1 MRINR
6 ITIDRNPVIPGFSLF
21 MICIRTIFK
30 PLLHKCIFLAIFIF
44 FMGIAFVHAETSPD
58 ENAYADITSFDEAR
72 IRRGLEYITAHKPK
86 NLIPLLKNI
95 LLEKGQ
101 NELHAHV
108 ITALKSYPLYENI
121 LLWTDILN
129 ESPSF
134 FVKIEAINLL
144 ASLNRR
150 EIITPIMKQ
159 LKSPFSSVRE
169 ASIQALKKFRD
180 DRVYAY
186 VLNLAASDNPLFRVY
201 ALNTVYH
208 IYDSRLYNFLV
219 DQLKDENKSIRYQAL
234 LCLEKNEP
242 VKSINHISN
251 LAVHDKNSEVRV
263 KAIEILAKVAYFN
276 PLPIFLRCLDDEH
289 RDIRYASVQSIGK
302 RKFKQTSFSLSNR
315 LYVEKED
322 DIKRIIMSTLADFK
336 DGGGYKGL
344 GKIIKTDENPHL
356 RIHAAYCIGEI
367 GQLNGLPLLIDAV
380 KDSDYRV
387 RAEALSAL
395 SHYKELRSAEVLLA
409 SITSDDDIYVRSAAL
424 YALKKIKLKNTL
436 LPLFQA
442 YTEEHNSI
450 FKELL
455 RVSIAE
461 LITHFTR

>member
-1 MRINR
+1 MCFFIIN
-6 ITIDRNPVIPGFSLF
+6 ISL
-21 MICIRTIFK
+21 
-30 PLLHKCIFLAIFIF
+30 
-44 FMGIAFVHAETSPD
+44 VYSQTSPED
-58 ENAYADITSFDEAR
+58 DAYADITSSDSAR
-72 IRRGLEYITAHKPK
+72 IQRGLEYINTHKPK
-86 NLIPLLKNI
+86 NLIPRLKNI

-101 NELHAHV
+101 NELHLHAL
-108 ITALKSYPLYENI
+108 TALKSYPLSENI
-121 LLWTDILN
+121 LLWADILN

-134 FVKIEAINLL
+134 LVKIEAINFL
-144 ASLNRR
+144 ATLNRR
-150 EIITPIMKQ
+150 EIITPIMHQ

-186 VLNLAASDNPLFRVY
+186 VLNLAASENPLFRVY

-208 IYDSRLYNFLV
+208 IYDSRLYNFLI

-242 VKSINHISN
+242 VKSINHISSIALN
-251 LAVHDKNSEVRV
+251 DKNSEVRV
-263 KAIEILAKVAYFN
+263 KAIEILAKATNFN
-276 PLPIFLRCLDDEH
+276 PLPIFQRCLDDEH
-289 RDIRYASVQSIGK
+289 RDVRYASVQSIGK
-302 RKFKQTSFSLSNR
+302 KKFKQTSIALSNR
-315 LYVEKED
+315 LYVESED
-322 DIKRIIMSTLADFK
+322 DIKRIIIDTLADFK

-344 GKIIKTDENPHL
+344 GKIIKTDKNTHL
-356 RIHAAYCIGEI
+356 RIHSAFCIGEI
-367 GQLNGLPLLIDAV
+367 GQPQGLQLLIDAS

-395 SHYKELRSAEVLLA
+395 SHYKEQRSAEVMLE
-409 SITSDDDIYVRSAAL
+409 SITGDDDIYVRSAAL

-455 RVSIAE
+455 KMSLVE
-461 LITHFTR
+461 LITYFTK

>member
-1 MRINR
+1 MHCFFILAICCCIINH
-6 ITIDRNPVIPGFSLF
+6 S
-21 MICIRTIFK
+21 TIF
-30 PLLHKCIFLAIFIF
+30 
-44 FMGIAFVHAETSPD
+44 AETTPE
-58 ENAYADITSFDEAR
+58 ENAYADIVSSDPAR
-72 IRRGLEYITAHKPK
+72 IQKGLAYINNHKPK
-86 NLIPLLKNI
+86 ILIPLLKKI

-101 NELHAHV
+101 NELHAHAL
-108 ITALKSYPLYENI
+108 TALKSYPVSENI

-144 ASLNRR
+144 AATSKR
-150 EIITPIMKQ
+150 EIIAPIMEQ
-159 LKSPFSSVRE
+159 LKSPFASVRE
-169 ASIQALKKFRD
+169 ASIFALKKFRD

-186 VLNLAASDNPLFRVY
+186 VLNLATSDNPLFRVY

-208 IYDSRLYNFLV
+208 IYDSRLYNFLI
-219 DQLKDENKSIRYQAL
+219 DQLKDDNKSIRYQAL

-242 VKSINHISN
+242 VKSINHISG
-251 LAVHDKNSEVRV
+251 LALNDKNSEVRV
-263 KAIEILAKVAYFN
+263 KAIEILAKAVNFN

-289 RDIRYASVQSIGK
+289 RDVRYASVQAIGK
-302 RKFKQTSFSLSNR
+302 RKFKQTSSALSNR
-315 LYVEKED
+315 LYIESED
-322 DIKRIIMSTLADFK
+322 DIKRILMDTLADFK
-336 DGGGYKGL
+336 DGGGYRGL
-344 GKIIKTDENPHL
+344 GKIVKTDENPHL

-367 GQLNGLPLLIDAV
+367 GQMQGLSLLSDAA

-395 SHYKELRSAEVLLA
+395 SHYKEQRAAEVLLE
-409 SITSDDDIYVRSAAL
+409 SIVSDDDIYVRSAAL

-455 RVSIAE
+455 KASVAE